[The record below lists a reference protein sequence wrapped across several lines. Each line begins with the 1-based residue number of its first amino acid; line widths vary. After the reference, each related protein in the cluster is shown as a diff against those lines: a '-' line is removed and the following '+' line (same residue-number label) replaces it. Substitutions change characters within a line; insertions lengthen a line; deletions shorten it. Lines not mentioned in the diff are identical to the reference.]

1 MAKHLATD
9 LHKQLTVAGQRRD
22 YTELS
27 PVVCQPA
34 MTGLRQAR
42 QQPDGLQIAL
52 QFIDCEVS
60 ISLLQNPVAKDS

>member
-1 MAKHLATD
+1 MWLSSILGQGIWHFYMAKHLATD

-34 MTGLRQAR
+34 MTDLCQA
-42 QQPDGLQIAL
+42 
-52 QFIDCEVS
+52 
-60 ISLLQNPVAKDS
+60 